1 MIQQKHTCLRR
12 KQIQGFSLPGA
23 IFIMVVLAGIGVA
36 MVNLSSTSSSTS
48 ALNILQS
55 RAYYSAYSGTEWAIA
70 NIVTND
76 NNYASNNNSCIGVD
90 GQSFNIDNFN
100 ITVSCNSNCS
110 SPTSCCHNIVDCQ
123 LSPRVSEVTVT
134 ATSGNL
140 GDIYRVSRTIQVTV
154 SYDGS

>member
-1 MIQQKHTCLRR
+1 MIRQTRPRLRK

-23 IFIMVVLAGIGVA
+23 IFIIVVLAGIGVA

-55 RAYYSAYSGTEWAIA
+55 RAYYSAYSGAEWAIA
-70 NIVTND
+70 NIVKND
-76 NNYASNNNSCIGVD
+76 NNYVSNNNSCNGVD
-90 GQSFNIDNFN
+90 SQSFNIDNFN

-110 SPTSCCHNIVDCQ
+110 SPATCCHNTVDCQ
-123 LSPRVSEVTVT
+123 LSPRVSEVTVS

-140 GDIYRVSRTIQVTV
+140 GDIYRVGRTIQVTV